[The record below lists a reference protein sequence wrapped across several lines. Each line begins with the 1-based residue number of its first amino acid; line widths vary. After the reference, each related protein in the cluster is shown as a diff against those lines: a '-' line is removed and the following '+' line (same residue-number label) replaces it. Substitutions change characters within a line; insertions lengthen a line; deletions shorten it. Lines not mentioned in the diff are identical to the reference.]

1 MVSAK
6 QGFHFGGADGLLLTT
21 SSSALADQNYKFF
34 FFKFFL
40 LGIFFIYISNAIP
53 KVPYTLSP
61 RPAPLPTHSHFLAL
75 AFPCT
80 GAYKVCRTKG
90 PLFPMMAN

>member
-34 FFKFFL
+34 FFLNFF
-40 LGIFFIYISNAIP
+40 Y
-53 KVPYTLSP
+53 
-61 RPAPLPTHSHFLAL
+61 
-75 AFPCT
+75 
-80 GAYKVCRTKG
+80 
-90 PLFPMMAN
+90 